1 MRFIGRE
8 VLPLV
13 VVAVAVTLVA
23 CADVSSRP
31 PVERTAELPP
41 DKGLI
46 LFKADHVG
54 DRPARRIQYSDNEQR
69 VEYALYRGGGAQ
81 AEFVYMERPYN
92 LNVAFNF
99 PYTIADRVGA
109 WNYSKDQPI
118 QWEQATRIDTKLG
131 DVFYR
136 PYRLTARNQHCFG
149 VSGEWDR
156 DPKDWRQ
163 RHTRIMFGYYCA
175 PAGQELSRDRM
186 MSLIGGLGLKGVT
199 DRSDDYADTVYNF
212 HRDVAANF
220 SGPQGSLKATGIAR
234 NGAGD
239 SAGVADYPFHLAEY
253 YNPYYGRGGN

>member
-1 MRFIGRE
+1 MKAIDRG
-8 VLPLV
+8 LSPV
-13 VVAVAVTLVA
+13 VVAALAVALAA
-23 CADVSSRP
+23 CAELSSRM

-46 LFKADHVG
+46 LFNVDHVG

-69 VEYALYRGGGAQ
+69 VEYTLYRGGNAQ

-99 PYTIADRVGA
+99 PYTIADRVRA
-109 WNYSKDQPI
+109 WNYSRDQPTAWDKAVGI
-118 QWEQATRIDTKLG
+118 RTKVG
-131 DVFYR
+131 DLFYR
-136 PYRLTARNQHCFG
+136 PYRLTARNQSCFG
-149 VSGEWDR
+149 VLGEWDR
-156 DPKDWRQ
+156 DPVDWKQ

-175 PAGQELSRDRM
+175 PAGQELSTDRM
-186 MSLIGGLGLKGVT
+186 VSLIGGLGLKGVT
-199 DRSDDYADTVYNF
+199 DRSDDYADTIYNF

-220 SGPQGSLKATGIAR
+220 AGPAGSLKATEIAR

-239 SAGVADYPFHLAEY
+239 SAGVADYPFRLAQY